1 MDQFGLLN
9 TEMKGVAVLGLLV
22 AVDAF
27 HARPARGL
35 ARIAPRVVGRPRGA
49 ARRLG
54 GGRPPRAAAAGG
66 PPPRLAAPLSAAA
79 PPRPPPAR
87 LALLDATLGEPRL
100 QAAAIWA
107 AFALVLASFRRR
119 CTVALLT

>member
-1 MDQFGLLN
+1 
-9 TEMKGVAVLGLLV
+9 MKGVAVLGLLV

-49 ARRLG
+49 RLVASAADDAA
-54 GGRPPRAAAAGG
+54 RAAAAAALS
-66 PPPRLAAPLSAAA
+66 PAAPLSAAA
-79 PPRPPPAR
+79 PPGPPPAR

-107 AFALVLASFRRR
+107 AFALVLASFRGFY
-119 CTVALLT
+119 TVALLT